1 MAIPSNSEG
10 ESLNDLVERTLD
22 RRALPLAARVLRV
35 SKRPKRLALGPTKTS
50 AGTLRRVVLPMF
62 TWDQERISL
71 LLSEICPSEEDQIDK
86 TVPGP
91 ILGCL
96 IGKAD
101 VFTFDEN
108 DVVKRLQPKLKAEW
122 FPWKDKSQWEA
133 VLGNPSVAKVY
144 LDVLY
149 ETIQRRKLESES
161 EVIENT
167 YLPDESSR
175 ARPLAGM
182 FSAVNLPPNLGQQEY
197 VPLLHPELHGH
208 RLLRRRAWKPKP
220 FRLDDYF
227 DKAQLE
233 TASSSGE
240 SLMIKT
246 YLAYEPD
253 QQLLLPA
260 ALQEWLPDDHLAYFI
275 SDVVDQLDMSK
286 VTARYERERR
296 GGPPYHPRMMV
307 KVLLYGYCVGVAS
320 SRRIAQRLHEDIA
333 FRVLAA
339 NNTPDFR
346 TISDFRKDNVDALS
360 GLFVQVLALCQQAGL
375 VKLGHVA
382 LDGTKVKANASKHKA
397 MSYQRM
403 KEKAAQLAAEVAELL
418 RQAQAADDEEDR
430 RYGKDK
436 RGDEL
441 PEELAFRER
450 RLEKIREAMAALE
463 AEAQAAAEQ
472 AEAEGGKHPGVPD
485 DKAQR
490 NFTDTESRIIPAPG
504 GKDFLQA
511 YNCQAV
517 VDSAHQVIVAAR
529 ATNQTSDKQQAAAM
543 MEETIDNVGAVP
555 REVSADAGYYS
566 AKAVGE
572 LYALGVDPFVAPEQT
587 RHGRVVP
594 PAPRGRI
601 PSHLSPRD
609 RMRRKLQTRRGRQ
622 RYALRM
628 QTVEPV
634 FGQIKQGR
642 GFRQFLL
649 RGLEKVNGEW
659 SLICTGHNLLKLFRF
674 GVNLHR
680 KARVDGPAQRIR
692 NFAEVV
698 STALFAKLSGAGRG
712 NRQN

>member
-1 MAIPSNSEG
+1 M
-10 ESLNDLVERTLD
+10 
-22 RRALPLAARVLRV
+22 
-35 SKRPKRLALGPTKTS
+35 SK
-50 AGTLRRVVLPMF
+50 
-62 TWDQERISL
+62 
-71 LLSEICPSEEDQIDK
+71 
-86 TVPGP
+86 
-91 ILGCL
+91 
-96 IGKAD
+96 
-101 VFTFDEN
+101 
-108 DVVKRLQPKLKAEW
+108 
-122 FPWKDKSQWEA
+122 
-133 VLGNPSVAKVY
+133 
-144 LDVLY
+144 
-149 ETIQRRKLESES
+149 
-161 EVIENT
+161 T
-167 YLPDESSR
+167 YLP
-175 ARPLAGM
+175 
-182 FSAVNLPPNLGQQEY
+182 
-197 VPLLHPELHGH
+197 
-208 RLLRRRAWKPKP
+208 
-220 FRLDDYF
+220 
-227 DKAQLE
+227 
-233 TASSSGE
+233 
-240 SLMIKT
+240 
-246 YLAYEPD
+246 YEPD
-253 QQLLLPA
+253 QQLLLPV

-275 SDVVDQLDMSK
+275 SDVVDQLDISE

-296 GGPPYHPRMMV
+296 GGPPRMMV
-307 KVLLYGYCVGVAS
+307 KVLVYGYCVGVAS

-360 GLFVQVLALCQQAGL
+360 ALFVQVLALCQQAGL

-418 RQAQAADDEEDR
+418 RQAREVDEEEDR

-441 PEELAFRER
+441 PEELAFREG

-472 AEAEGGKHPGVPD
+472 AEVEGGKRPGVPD

-566 AKAVGE
+566 AKAVDE

-587 RHGRVVP
+587 RHGRVAP

-609 RMRRKLQTRRGRQ
+609 RMRRKLQTRRGRR

-649 RGLEKVNGEW
+649 RGLKKVNGEW

-680 KARVDGPAQRIR
+680 KARGDGPAQRIR
-692 NFAEVV
+692 NVCRGGEHGAIRKAIWGLAGATGTI
-698 STALFAKLSGAGRG
+698 SCRNPLSLTRK
-712 NRQN
+712 RR

>member
-1 MAIPSNSEG
+1 M
-10 ESLNDLVERTLD
+10 
-22 RRALPLAARVLRV
+22 
-35 SKRPKRLALGPTKTS
+35 SK
-50 AGTLRRVVLPMF
+50 
-62 TWDQERISL
+62 
-71 LLSEICPSEEDQIDK
+71 
-86 TVPGP
+86 
-91 ILGCL
+91 
-96 IGKAD
+96 
-101 VFTFDEN
+101 
-108 DVVKRLQPKLKAEW
+108 
-122 FPWKDKSQWEA
+122 
-133 VLGNPSVAKVY
+133 
-144 LDVLY
+144 
-149 ETIQRRKLESES
+149 
-161 EVIENT
+161 T
-167 YLPDESSR
+167 YLPYD
-175 ARPLAGM
+175 
-182 FSAVNLPPNLGQQEY
+182 PN
-197 VPLLHPELHGH
+197 
-208 RLLRRRAWKPKP
+208 
-220 FRLDDYF
+220 
-227 DKAQLE
+227 
-233 TASSSGE
+233 
-240 SLMIKT
+240 
-246 YLAYEPD
+246 

-260 ALQEWLPDDHLAYFI
+260 ALQEWLPEDHLAYFI
-275 SDVVDQLDMSK
+275 SDTVDQLDL
-286 VTARYERERR
+286 TDITTRYEQERR

-307 KVLLYGYCVGVAS
+307 KVLLYGYCAGLAS

-339 NNTPDFR
+339 NNTPNFR
-346 TISDFRKDNVDALS
+346 TISDFRKDNLAALS
-360 GLFVQVLALCQQAGL
+360 GLFLQVLALCQRAGL

-382 LDGTKVKANASKHKA
+382 LEGTKVKANASRHKA
-397 MSYQRM
+397 MSYRRM
-403 KEKAAQLAAEVAELL
+403 KEQEARLAVEVAELL
-418 RQAQAADDEEDR
+418 RRAQEADAEEDH

-441 PEELAFRER
+441 PEELAFREG
-450 RLEKIREAMAALE
+450 RLRKIREAKAALE
-463 AEAQAAAEQ
+463 AEAEAQ
-472 AEAEGGKHPGVPD
+472 AETEGGNHPGVPG

-490 NFTDTESRIIPAPG
+490 NFTDPESRIMPGPG
-504 GKDFLQA
+504 GRDFQQA

-517 VDSAHQVIVAAR
+517 VDNAHQVIVAAR

-566 AKAVGE
+566 AKAVDE

-698 STALFAKLSGAGRG
+698 STTLFAKLSGGRPG
-712 NRQN
+712 QPAKLVVAIHCR